1 MLNISLK
8 HQTEYKQG
16 TAFSKI
22 FQAKSFLTQ
31 LYIKDQLC
39 KRENKRVNRCAKIED
54 KKCAQ
59 GYSSLVDC

>member
-22 FQAKSFLTQ
+22 FLGKIIPNTIIYKRSIMQKGKQKSKQ
-31 LYIKDQLC
+31 MC
-39 KRENKRVNRCAKIED
+39 
-54 KKCAQ
+54 
-59 GYSSLVDC
+59 